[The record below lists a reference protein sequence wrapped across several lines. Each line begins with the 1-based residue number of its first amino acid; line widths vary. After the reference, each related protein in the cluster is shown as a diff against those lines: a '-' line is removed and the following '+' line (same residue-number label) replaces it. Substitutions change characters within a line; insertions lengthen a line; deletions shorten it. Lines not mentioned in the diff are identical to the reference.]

1 MSVRSRADFDFEEV
15 LECLGRVAQGFPPSS
30 EESACIELAAR
41 ALHFLYT
48 RDELDEFREQL
59 QGADQPATEAIR
71 IEHTFADLSEAQRWL
86 KSLAQPKRGILVK
99 IAGVT
104 HVLVRQHEHTWMF
117 VRTLSPQELE
127 EQDG

>member
-1 MSVRSRADFDFEEV
+1 MRSRVDFDFEEA

-48 RDELDEFREQL
+48 RDELDEFREHL
-59 QGADQPATEAIR
+59 QVADQPAAEVIR
-71 IEHTFADLSEAQRWL
+71 IEHEFADMTGARRWL
-86 KSLAQPKRGILVK
+86 ESLAQPRGGLLVK

-104 HVLVRQHEHTWMF
+104 HVLARQHEHAWMF

-127 EQDG
+127 EQDD